1 MEAGRC
7 HYKKDCF
14 VVWHPDTLWHPAF
27 YAKVKDTPL
36 PSTFMGESDC
46 LDRLCIAIKTIR
58 KGMRK
63 QDRDPKKAPTFH
75 VLIPSWYNIAITEPL
90 HFPDELLPLRLAES
104 ALQASGNNS
113 EKKLSG
119 PDMAAGVKMA
129 TAASSWTPA
138 VSVAFTPI
146 LVGVYRATMLAGIST
161 GERLAECLCKKR
173 PRVLGSRHEL
183 GDEDE

>member
-1 MEAGRC
+1 MNRNLKSIREELWHTNVLTSSSGAGKSGFADVVYNFVSMEAGRC

-90 HFPDELLPLRLAES
+90 HFPDELLPLRLVGS
-104 ALQASGNNS
+104 KQDGGKPLVSFILLDRRQSQ
-113 EKKLSG
+113 LSKRVG
-119 PDMAAGVKMA
+119 
-129 TAASSWTPA
+129 TTPRR
-138 VSVAFTPI
+138 SC
-146 LVGVYRATMLAGIST
+146 LVQTWQ
-161 GERLAECLCKKR
+161 
-173 PRVLGSRHEL
+173 RV
-183 GDEDE
+183 